1 MPIYASERRRIS
13 AMTNDE
19 DHGFLKNSLRYYGTN
34 SNIGL
39 AATYDINDKQ
49 SLGVRIDRYNE
60 DLERYVK
67 RSTSYL
73 EPQVHYKRDLDRN
86 NLNLTYTGQDN
97 KFVESGTELYA
108 DQRR

>member
-1 MPIYASERRRIS
+1 MRADSGSLGKLKVNIHGSKRDIMPIYASERRRIS

-19 DHGFLKNSLRYYGTN
+19 TTGFFKEFPYDITVQN

-67 RSTSYL
+67 RSTSYW
-73 EPQVHYKRDLDRN
+73 
-86 NLNLTYTGQDN
+86 NLRSLQTG
-97 KFVESGTELYA
+97 F
-108 DQRR
+108 R